1 MVAESSVVSITGAGR
16 APRFDDSTDATVTR
30 RSILQIITTGVFPHA
45 AAFLSVN
52 ENEISPQDPPKGI
65 VIPCEAVVVS
75 QQAVRGM
82 PLAQPFIV
90 SIPHKLG
97 SVRSEYG
104 KILQINEEIWSGDRL
119 AFELTAL
126 KQRVGG
132 TIDVAD
138 DHVKL
143 EVMLPWLLAGL
154 AHGVQAT
161 IRSRA
166 TRMLE
171 KKPTDV

>member
-1 MVAESSVVSITGAGR
+1 MA
-16 APRFDDSTDATVTR
+16 
-30 RSILQIITTGVFPHA
+30 
-45 AAFLSVN
+45 
-52 ENEISPQDPPKGI
+52 K
-65 VIPCEAVVVS
+65 
-75 QQAVRGM
+75 
-82 PLAQPFIV
+82 PFIV

-97 SVRSEYG
+97 REEATRRLKAGLGSVRSEYG
-104 KILQINEEIWSGDRL
+104 QILQINEEIWSGDRL
-119 AFELTAL
+119 AFRVTAL
-126 KQRVGG
+126 KQQVGG

-154 AHGVQAT
+154 AHGIQAT

-171 KKPTDV
+171 KKTTDV